1 MPGLAAPTAPI
12 LLKSSGNVQSNVN
25 NLRTMRTRA
34 TDETASGLDD
44 LQLQINAIVKAL
56 TNPGALTDLL
66 VLNTNGAMIGWIG
79 SRIVDGITYEGGW
92 FENIYIGGTGPAD
105 AVITASGGGVTITN
119 APIQLTSNG
128 IETDINNET
137 LPAFGSGVSLVSID
151 TSVPHGDQSW
161 IAPAAMGTTA
171 WDGVSAFQTIAI
183 LGDDGSQNGV
193 LQLTGI
199 GSSDQIFLQLNP
211 PVITVSNG
219 VAGTV
224 IGPSGIVTPLINAD
238 GYQVSSVPGIDLV
251 TDVLTA
257 AAISSGTINYGVS
270 LSVSTAAN
278 AVFGTPG
285 VGQSNGT
292 AVTGVSLN
300 LSGVTNVVN
309 SASVTTVNHHWAKGI
324 LTV

>member
-12 LLKSSGNVQSNVN
+12 LLKSSGNVQSDVN
-25 NLRTMRTRA
+25 KLRTLRTPESQA
-34 TDETASGLDD
+34 TASGLDD
-44 LQLQINAIVKAL
+44 LQRQVNVIVQAL

-66 VLNTNGAMIGWIG
+66 VLNTKGAMIGWIG

-105 AVITASGGGVTITN
+105 AVITASGGGVVINN
-119 APIQLTSNG
+119 ASIKLTSNG
-128 IETDINNET
+128 LETDINNET

-151 TSVPHGDQSW
+151 TSVPNGDQSF
-161 IAPAAMGTTA
+161 IAPSAMGTTS
-171 WDGVSAFQTIAI
+171 WDGAAFQTIAI

-193 LQLTGI
+193 LQLTGV

-219 VAGTV
+219 VSGTI
-224 IGPSGIVTPLINAD
+224 IGPTEINTPLINAD

-270 LSVSTAAN
+270 LTVNTSGTG
-278 AVFGTPG
+278 VFGTPG

-292 AVTGVSLN
+292 VVTGVSLN
-300 LSGVTNVVN
+300 LSGVVNVVN